1 MLHVLHRSNVNPDS
15 WKFLLKTISWHS
27 PGRGH
32 PRYRYPWGGFLIFLP
47 ARWTVFDATWPG
59 NVLHNAFWGRSA
71 GQVNVTRAGFAVSYF
86 VSHTCWQP
94 LPQRVIS
101 ANINDATAV
110 GIYALRRLKFKRCG
124 ELASRLS
131 SRLTFAYLC
140 VVVRANL
147 TVNMPLRIRV
157 GVHRVF
163 PLTQLY
169 RKCWISIKIEDG
181 LRRSSS
187 RAPSGSIVKVEYQ
200 WVTKTTNRFTNL
212 NSKKCKKVK
221 FSTFTQHFVSYYDL
235 SLLSCLN

>member
-1 MLHVLHRSNVNPDS
+1 MRHFALPHLE
-15 WKFLLKTISWHS
+15 
-27 PGRGH
+27 
-32 PRYRYPWGGFLIFLP
+32 FLICSIWLCRKLLCFTYLL
-47 ARWTVFDATWPG
+47 ATG
-59 NVLHNAFWGRSA
+59 SGAYHFRQRQSRNRRRKLHPPEAK
-71 GQVNVTRAGFAVSYF
+71 GQ
-86 VSHTCWQP
+86 H
-94 LPQRVIS
+94 
-101 ANINDATAV
+101 
-110 GIYALRRLKFKRCG
+110 CG

-147 TVNMPLRIRV
+147 TVNMPLRILV

-187 RAPSGSIVKVEYQ
+187 CAPSGSIVKVEYQ

-221 FSTFTQHFVSYYDL
+221 FSTFTQHFESYYDL